1 MSPNALTYLIAALVG
16 VISLALWSWLILVPS
31 FTAYTR
37 WWQRTAAVVMSLY
50 VLAAM
55 LAAGGLVGA
64 VFLYNFD
71 RIG

>member
-1 MSPNALTYLIAALVG
+1 MSNDSLTYLIAAVVG
-16 VISLALWSWLILVPS
+16 VISLALWSWLILVPAC
-31 FTAYTR
+31 TAYTR

-64 VFLYNFD
+64 VFLWYYD

>member
-1 MSPNALTYLIAALVG
+1 MSNNTLTFLIAGGVG
-16 VISLALWSWLILVPS
+16 VISVGLWAWLVLVPA

-37 WWQRTAAVVMSLY
+37 WWERTVAVVLSVY

-55 LAAGGLVGA
+55 MGAGALVGA
-64 VFLYNFD
+64 LFLWYYD